1 MYTKSIDC
9 SGVKMDSTTV
19 TVNDSSSSDD
29 SSDSS
34 LMMVDGSENEDREL
48 DKYYD
53 PETFEWFALL
63 SGNHAVPVAALYYCS
78 PFQLIQ

>member
-1 MYTKSIDC
+1 
-9 SGVKMDSTTV
+9 MDSTTV

-53 PETFEWFALL
+53 PETFEWFAL
-63 SGNHAVPVAALYYCS
+63 
-78 PFQLIQ
+78 